1 MKGIRSKSWIWFSPP
16 QPALLPVWWGQ
27 NKASTWLSPSPTSF
41 WGPGLGSSLSLLAHG
56 PPCMSLRQQGP
67 CFLANSVRSLGAHTT
82 SGRTLKSQVWILQSY
97 LHILPSHSAGKKVI
111 FDWNHFFSYARSE
124 EVHHPCCSIFL
135 WVNFFFILSHCK
147 IKYF

>member
-16 QPALLPVWWGQ
+16 QPALPPVWWGQ
-27 NKASTWLSPSPTSF
+27 NKAGTWLSPSPSSSR
-41 WGPGLGSSLSLLAHG
+41 GPGFGSSLSLLAHG
-56 PPCMSLRQQGP
+56 LPCVSLRQQGP
-67 CFLANSVRSLGAHTT
+67 CFLPNSVRSLGAHIT
-82 SGRTLKSQVWILQSY
+82 SGSTLKSQVWMLQRY
-97 LHILPSHSAGKKVI
+97 LHISPSCSAGEKVI